1 MSEADSAGGATASGG
16 IDEEEGG
23 DTFSGRLG
31 LIFATIGAA
40 IGTGNI
46 WRFPRMVGANG
57 GGSFLV
63 PWLIFLFVWSVPLII
78 AEFAIGKRSRVGT
91 VGSFR
96 IFAGRRFAWMGL
108 WTAWIS
114 TAIGFYYAVVTGW
127 CLNYFRLAV
136 SGGLN
141 SSVDTT
147 EVWNNFLANP
157 GLVIFFQFLAVI
169 ITMAAIWK
177 GAKAIEK
184 VNVTLMV
191 SLFILLFAALI
202 LALIMDFEDGTL
214 DGFVYMFTIQ
224 PEYLV
229 KPETWINGLAQ
240 SAWSCSAGM
249 GMAITY
255 SVYMRKDEDT
265 TLNAA
270 TMCLANNSISIIA
283 GLTVMMAVFSVLA
296 DPLSAVSGGSSA
308 ITFLVL
314 PEVFAQAPGGP
325 IVQVTMVAMFFLALS
340 FAALTSMISTVELCV
355 RNFVDHGID
364 RNVAV
369 PATGAAIFLFGL
381 PSAALWILIDDSTG
395 VAFPQFLEVQDHIW
409 GYGLMFS
416 GLFIAYSIWK
426 YGWSRYRV
434 WQDENG
440 LTGFNFRDYLDHGVS
455 SFRDDF
461 INTGDNDWWIGKWWD
476 YIMYLGFPLMFSVL
490 MISYFGDL
498 LFNVHEPWNPTNPH
512 GISIILLFWGI
523 TAGIFISLNRY
534 VLVNKMVRTGGEGFP
549 LWIISGDWRLE
560 PRPLYRNVPA
570 GADAAVEMLPGGDDP
585 FILHAGDDLPPT
597 FIDDDGKEWQTSGPG
612 GSGGGSVGGGSSASV
627 IDAEIA

>member
-1 MSEADSAGGATASGG
+1 MA
-16 IDEEEGG
+16 EGG
-23 DTFSGRLG
+23 SDEFSGRLG

-57 GGSFLV
+57 GGSFLI
-63 PWLIFLFVWSVPLII
+63 PWLIFLFLWSVPLII
-78 AEFAIGKRSRVGT
+78 AEFALGKRSRTGT
-91 VGSFR
+91 VGTFR
-96 IFAGRRFAWMGL
+96 IFAGKRFAWMGL

-127 CLNYFRLAV
+127 CINYFQTAIR
-136 SGGLN
+136 GGLG
-141 SSVDTT
+141 SEVDTV
-147 EVWNNFLANP
+147 EVWNSFLQNP
-157 GLVIFFQFLAVI
+157 MEVVFFQSIAVA
-169 ITMAAIWK
+169 ITMLAIWK

-184 VNVTLMV
+184 VNVSLMI
-191 SLFILLFAALI
+191 SLFVLLFAALF
-202 LALIMDFEDGTL
+202 LSFVMDLEDGSL
-214 DGFVYMFTIQ
+214 DGFVYMFSIQ
-224 PEYLV
+224 PEYLAQ
-229 KPETWINGLAQ
+229 PETWINGLSQ

-283 GLTVMMAVFSVLA
+283 GLTVMMAVFAVVD
-296 DPLSAVSGGSSA
+296 DPLAAVSGGSSA

-325 IVQVTMVAMFFLALS
+325 VVQLAMVTMFFLALS

-355 RNFVDHGID
+355 RNFVDHGIE
-364 RNVAV
+364 RPQAV
-369 PATGAAIFLFGL
+369 GFTSLAIFFFGL
-381 PSAALWILIDDSTG
+381 PSAATWILVDDSTG

-426 YGWSRYRV
+426 YGWNRYRV
-434 WQDENG
+434 WQEENDI
-440 LTGFNFRDYLDHGVS
+440 TGFSLQDYLDNGVS

-476 YIMYLGFPLMFSVL
+476 YIMYLGFPIMFSVL
-490 MISYFGDL
+490 ILSYFADML
-498 LFNVHEPWNPTNPH
+498 ANVDNPWDPTNAN
-512 GISIILLFWGI
+512 GISIILLFWGV
-523 TAGIFISLNRY
+523 TAGLFIGLNRFIIINRIVPTTGNPWPLA
-534 VLVNKMVRTGGEGFP
+534 VL
-549 LWIISGDWRLE
+549 SGNFTLE
-560 PRPLYRNVPA
+560 PRPLYRNVPE
-570 GADAAVEMLPGGDDP
+570 GAEVPIDTLPGGDDP
-585 FILHAGDDLPPT
+585 FIVEVGEALPESFVDDYGETRPHT
-597 FIDDDGKEWQTSGPG
+597 
-612 GSGGGSVGGGSSASV
+612 GSS
-627 IDAEIA
+627 IEAELA

>member
-1 MSEADSAGGATASGG
+1 MSE
-16 IDEEEGG
+16 EGS
-23 DTFSGRLG
+23 DQFSGRLG

-63 PWLIFLFVWSVPLII
+63 PWLIFLFLWSVPLII
-78 AEFAIGKRSRVGT
+78 AEFALGKRSRTGT
-91 VGSFR
+91 VGTFR
-96 IFAGRRFAWMGL
+96 IFAGKRFAWMGL

-127 CLNYFRLAV
+127 CINYFQTAIR
-136 SGGLN
+136 GGLG
-141 SSVDTT
+141 SEVDTV
-147 EVWNNFLANP
+147 EVWNSFLNNP
-157 GLVIFFQFLAVI
+157 LEVVFFQAIAVA
-169 ITMAAIWK
+169 ITMLAIWK

-184 VNVTLMV
+184 VNVGLMI
-191 SLFILLFAALI
+191 SLFVLLFAALF
-202 LALIMDFEDGTL
+202 LAFVMDLDDGSL
-214 DGFVYMFTIQ
+214 DGFVYMFSIQ
-224 PEYLV
+224 PEYLMQ
-229 KPETWINGLAQ
+229 PETWINGLSQ

-283 GLTVMMAVFSVLA
+283 GLTVMMAVFAVVD
-296 DPLSAVSGGSSA
+296 DPLAAVSGGSSA

-325 IVQVTMVAMFFLALS
+325 IVQLTMVTMFFLALS

-364 RNVAV
+364 RPKAV
-369 PATGAAIFLFGL
+369 GFTSIAIFLFGL
-381 PSAALWILIDDSTG
+381 PSAGLWILVDDSTG
-395 VAFPQFLEVQDHIW
+395 VVFPQFLEVQDHIW

-426 YGWSRYRV
+426 YGWNRYRV
-434 WQDENG
+434 WQEENDIE
-440 LTGFNFRDYLDHGVS
+440 GFDYRDYLDHGVS

-490 MISYFGDL
+490 ILSYFGDML
-498 LFNVHEPWNPTNPH
+498 VNVENPWDPTNAH
-512 GISIILLFWGI
+512 GISIILLFWGV
-523 TAGIFISLNRY
+523 TAGLFIGLNRY
-534 VLVNKMVRTGGEGFP
+534 ILVNRMVPTTEDVW
-549 LWIISGDWRLE
+549 LLAIISGNYKLE

-570 GADAAVEMLPGGDDP
+570 GAEVSIETLPGGEDPYIVQAGENLPATFVDDYGETRSHTGAT
-585 FILHAGDDLPPT
+585 L
-597 FIDDDGKEWQTSGPG
+597 
-612 GSGGGSVGGGSSASV
+612 
-627 IDAEIA
+627 DAELV

>member
-1 MSEADSAGGATASGG
+1 MSSS
-16 IDEEEGG
+16 DE
-23 DTFSGRLG
+23 FSGRLG

-63 PWLIFLFVWSVPLII
+63 PWLIFLFLWSVPLII
-78 AEFAIGKRSRVGT
+78 AEFALGKRSRTGT
-91 VGSFR
+91 VGTFR
-96 IFAGRRFAWMGL
+96 IFAGNRFAWMGL

-127 CLNYFRLAV
+127 CINYFQTAIR
-136 SGGLN
+136 GGLG
-141 SSVDTT
+141 SEVDTVQ
-147 EVWNNFLANP
+147 VWNDFLQDP
-157 GLVIFFQFLAVI
+157 MQVIFFQSLSVL

-191 SLFILLFAALI
+191 SLFILLFAALF
-202 LALIMDFEDGTL
+202 LSFVMDLDDGTL
-214 DGFVYMFTIQ
+214 DGFVYMFSIQ
-224 PEYLV
+224 PEYLTQ
-229 KPETWINGLAQ
+229 PETWINGLSQ

-283 GLTVMMAVFSVLA
+283 GLTVMMAVFSVSD
-296 DPLSAVSGGSSA
+296 DPLGAVSGGSSA

-325 IVQVTMVAMFFLALS
+325 IVQLLMVTMFFLALS

-355 RNFVDHGID
+355 RNFVDHGIE
-364 RNVAV
+364 RQKAV
-369 PATGAAIFLFGL
+369 GFTTLAIFLFGL
-381 PSAALWILIDDSTG
+381 PSAALWILVDPDTG

-426 YGWSRYRV
+426 YGWNRYRA
-434 WQDENG
+434 WQSENDI
-440 LTGFNFRDYLDHGVS
+440 TGFNFRDYLDNGVS

-476 YIMYLGFPLMFSVL
+476 YIMYLGFPIMFSVL
-490 MISYFGDL
+490 ILSYFSDL
-498 LFNVHEPWNPTNPH
+498 IFNVANPWDPTNAD
-512 GISIILLFWGI
+512 GITIILLFWGI
-523 TAGIFISLNRY
+523 TAGLFISMNKY
-534 VLVNKMVRTGGEGFP
+534 ILVNRVLSMNGSIWP
-549 LWIISGDWRLE
+549 PSWDLE
-560 PRPLYRNVPA
+560 PRPLYRNVPE
-570 GADAAVEMLPGGDDP
+570 GADVSIDTLPGGEDP
-585 FILHAGDDLPPT
+585 FIVEVGDSLPETFVNDYGETQTHTLHL
-597 FIDDDGKEWQTSGPG
+597 QS
-612 GSGGGSVGGGSSASV
+612 
-627 IDAEIA
+627 

>member
-1 MSEADSAGGATASGG
+1 MSSS
-16 IDEEEGG
+16 DE
-23 DTFSGRLG
+23 FSGRLG

-63 PWLIFLFVWSVPLII
+63 PWLIFLFLWSVPLII
-78 AEFAIGKRSRVGT
+78 AEFALGKRSRTGT
-91 VGSFR
+91 VGTFR
-96 IFAGRRFAWMGL
+96 IFAGNRFAWMGL

-127 CLNYFRLAV
+127 CINYFQTAIR
-136 SGGLN
+136 GGLG
-141 SSVDTT
+141 SEVDTVQ
-147 EVWNNFLANP
+147 VWNDFLQDP
-157 GLVIFFQFLAVI
+157 TQVIFFQSLSVL

-191 SLFILLFAALI
+191 SLFILLFAALF
-202 LALIMDFEDGTL
+202 LSFVMDLDDGTL
-214 DGFVYMFTIQ
+214 DGFVYMFSIQ
-224 PEYLV
+224 PEYLTQ
-229 KPETWINGLAQ
+229 PETWINGLSQ

-283 GLTVMMAVFSVLA
+283 GLTVMMAVFSVSD
-296 DPLSAVSGGSSA
+296 DPLGAVSGGSSA

-325 IVQVTMVAMFFLALS
+325 IVQLLMVTMFFLALS

-355 RNFVDHGID
+355 RNFVDHVIE
-364 RNVAV
+364 RQKAV
-369 PATGAAIFLFGL
+369 GFTTLAIFLFGL
-381 PSAALWILIDDSTG
+381 PSAALWILVDPDTG

-426 YGWSRYRV
+426 YGWNRYRA
-434 WQDENG
+434 WQSENDI
-440 LTGFNFRDYLDHGVS
+440 TGFNFRDYLDNGVS

-476 YIMYLGFPLMFSVL
+476 YIMYLGFPIMFSVL
-490 MISYFGDL
+490 ILSYFSDL
-498 LFNVHEPWNPTNPH
+498 IFNVANPWDPTNAD
-512 GISIILLFWGI
+512 GITIILLFWGI
-523 TAGIFISLNRY
+523 TAGLFISMNKY
-534 VLVNKMVRTGGEGFP
+534 ILVNRVLSMNGSIWP
-549 LWIISGDWRLE
+549 PSWDLE
-560 PRPLYRNVPA
+560 PRPLYRNVPE
-570 GADAAVEMLPGGDDP
+570 GADVSIDTLPGGEDP
-585 FILHAGDDLPPT
+585 FIVEVGNSLPETFVNDYGETQTHTLHL
-597 FIDDDGKEWQTSGPG
+597 QS
-612 GSGGGSVGGGSSASV
+612 
-627 IDAEIA
+627 

>member
-1 MSEADSAGGATASGG
+1 MQSGG
-16 IDEEEGG
+16 SDE
-23 DTFSGRLG
+23 FSGRLG

-63 PWLIFLFVWSVPLII
+63 PWVIFLFLWSVPLII
-78 AEFAIGKRSRVGT
+78 AEFALGKRSRTGT
-91 VGSFR
+91 VGTFR
-96 IFAGRRFAWMGL
+96 IFAGKRFAWMGL

-127 CLNYFRLAV
+127 CLNYFQAAIR
-136 SGGLN
+136 GGL
-141 SSVDTT
+141 SGDVDTV
-147 EVWNNFLANP
+147 EVWNSFLQAP
-157 GLVIFFQFLAVI
+157 EQVIFFQAIAVI
-169 ITMAAIWK
+169 ITLLAIWN

-184 VNVTLMV
+184 VNVFLMV
-191 SLFILLFAALI
+191 SLFVLLFAALF
-202 LALIMDFEDGTL
+202 LAFVMDLDDGSL
-214 DGFVYMFTIQ
+214 DGFVYMFSIQ
-224 PEYLV
+224 PEYLAQ
-229 KPETWINGLAQ
+229 PETWINGLSQ

-283 GLTVMMAVFSVLA
+283 GLTVMMAVFAVVD

-325 IVQVTMVAMFFLALS
+325 VVQLAMVTMFFLALS

-355 RNFVDHGID
+355 RNFVDHGIE
-364 RNVAV
+364 RPQAV
-369 PATGAAIFLFGL
+369 GFTTIAIFFFGL
-381 PSAALWILIDDSTG
+381 PSAMLWIRMDPGTG

-426 YGWSRYRV
+426 YGWNRYRV
-434 WQDENG
+434 WQDDNG
-440 LTGFNFRDYLDHGVS
+440 EEGFNFREYLDHGVS

-476 YIMYLGFPLMFSVL
+476 YIMYLGFPLMFGVL
-490 MISYFGDL
+490 MLSYFGDL
-498 LFNVHEPWNPTNPH
+498 LTNVHDPWNPSNPH
-512 GISIILLFWGI
+512 GISIILLFWGV
-523 TAGIFISLNRY
+523 TAGLFMGMNKYI
-534 VLVNKMVRTGGEGFP
+534 LVNRVTSVNGS
-549 LWIISGDWRLE
+549 LWPPNWDLE
-560 PRPLYRNVPA
+560 PRPLYRNVPD
-570 GADAAVEMLPGGDDP
+570 GADAPIDTLPGGEDP
-585 FILHAGDDLPPT
+585 YIVQVGDSLPPT
-597 FIDDDGKEWQTSGPG
+597 FVDDYGDTRGH
-612 GSGGGSVGGGSSASV
+612 SAASLE
-627 IDAEIA
+627 AELA

>member
-1 MSEADSAGGATASGG
+1 MEAKGEAGS
-16 IDEEEGG
+16 DE
-23 DTFSGRLG
+23 FSGRLG

-63 PWLIFLFVWSVPLII
+63 PWLIFLFLWSVPLII
-78 AEFAIGKRSRVGT
+78 AEFALGKRSRTGT
-91 VGSFR
+91 VGTFR
-96 IFAGRRFAWMGL
+96 IFAGNRFAWMGL

-127 CLNYFRLAV
+127 CINYFQTAV
-136 SGGLN
+136 RGGLG
-141 SSVDTT
+141 SEVDTVQ
-147 EVWNNFLANP
+147 VWNDFLQDP
-157 GLVIFFQFLAVI
+157 SQVIFFQTLSVL

-191 SLFILLFAALI
+191 SLFILLFAALF
-202 LALIMDFEDGTL
+202 LSFVMDLDDGTL
-214 DGFVYMFTIQ
+214 DGFIYMFSIQ
-224 PEYLV
+224 PEYLTQ
-229 KPETWINGLAQ
+229 PETWINGLSQ

-283 GLTVMMAVFSVLA
+283 GLTVMMAVFSVSD
-296 DPLSAVSGGSSA
+296 DPLGAVSGGSSA

-325 IVQVTMVAMFFLALS
+325 VVQLLMVTMFFLALS

-355 RNFVDHGID
+355 RNFVDHGIE
-364 RNVAV
+364 RKKAV
-369 PATGAAIFLFGL
+369 GFTTLAIFLFGL
-381 PSAALWILIDDSTG
+381 PSAALWILVDPDTG

-426 YGWSRYRV
+426 YGWNRYRV
-434 WQDENG
+434 WQDENDI
-440 LTGFNFRDYLDHGVS
+440 TGFSFRDYLDNGVS

-476 YIMYLGFPLMFSVL
+476 YIMYLGFPIMFGVL
-490 MISYFGDL
+490 ILSYFSDL
-498 LFNVHEPWNPTNPH
+498 ILNVNNPWDPTNAD
-512 GISIILLFWGI
+512 GITIILLFWGV
-523 TAGIFISLNRY
+523 TAGLFVSMNKYI
-534 VLVNKMVRTGGEGFP
+534 LVNRVLSMNGTIWP
-549 LWIISGDWRLE
+549 PSWDLE
-560 PRPLYRNVPA
+560 PRPLYRNVPV
-570 GADAAVEMLPGGDDP
+570 GAEVSIDTLPGGEDP
-585 FILHAGDDLPPT
+585 FIVEVGESLPETFVNEYGETQTHTLHA
-597 FIDDDGKEWQTSGPG
+597 QS
-612 GSGGGSVGGGSSASV
+612 
-627 IDAEIA
+627 

>member
-1 MSEADSAGGATASGG
+1 MA
-16 IDEEEGG
+16 EGG
-23 DTFSGRLG
+23 SDEFSGRLG

-63 PWLIFLFVWSVPLII
+63 PWLIFLFLWSVPLII
-78 AEFAIGKRSRVGT
+78 AEFALGKRSRTGT
-91 VGSFR
+91 VGTFR
-96 IFAGRRFAWMGL
+96 IFAGKRFAWMGL

-127 CLNYFRLAV
+127 CINYFQTAIR
-136 SGGLN
+136 GGLG
-141 SSVDTT
+141 SEVDTV
-147 EVWNNFLANP
+147 EVWNSFLQNP
-157 GLVIFFQFLAVI
+157 MEVVFFQAIAVA
-169 ITMAAIWK
+169 ITMLAIWK

-184 VNVTLMV
+184 VNVSLMI
-191 SLFILLFAALI
+191 SLFVLLFAALF
-202 LALIMDFEDGTL
+202 LSFVMDLEDGSL
-214 DGFVYMFTIQ
+214 DGFVYMFSIQ
-224 PEYLV
+224 PEYLMQ
-229 KPETWINGLAQ
+229 PETWINGLSQ

-283 GLTVMMAVFSVLA
+283 GLTVMMAVFAVVD
-296 DPLSAVSGGSSA
+296 DPLAAVSGGSSA

-325 IVQVTMVAMFFLALS
+325 VVQLAMVTMFFLALS

-355 RNFVDHGID
+355 RNFVDHGIE
-364 RNVAV
+364 RPQAV
-369 PATGAAIFLFGL
+369 GFTSLAIFFFGL
-381 PSAALWILIDDSTG
+381 PSAATWILVDDSTG

-426 YGWSRYRV
+426 YGWNRYRV
-434 WQDENG
+434 WQEENDIS
-440 LTGFNFRDYLDHGVS
+440 GFSLRDYLDNGVS

-476 YIMYLGFPLMFSVL
+476 YIMYLGFPIMFSVL
-490 MISYFGDL
+490 ILSYFADML
-498 LFNVHEPWNPTNPH
+498 ANVDNPWDPTNAN

-523 TAGIFISLNRY
+523 TAGLFIGLNRFIIINRIVPTTGNPWPLA
-534 VLVNKMVRTGGEGFP
+534 VL
-549 LWIISGDWRLE
+549 SGNFTLE
-560 PRPLYRNVPA
+560 PRPLYRNVPE
-570 GADAAVEMLPGGDDP
+570 GAEVPIDTLPGGDDP
-585 FILHAGDDLPPT
+585 FIVEVGEALPESFVDDYGETRPHT
-597 FIDDDGKEWQTSGPG
+597 
-612 GSGGGSVGGGSSASV
+612 GSVIEADIGYSYDQA
-627 IDAEIA
+627 

>member
-1 MSEADSAGGATASGG
+1 MSGSS
-16 IDEEEGG
+16 DE
-23 DTFSGRLG
+23 FSGRLG

-63 PWLIFLFVWSVPLII
+63 PWLIFLFLWSIPLVI
-78 AEFAIGKRSRVGT
+78 AEFAMGKRSRTGT
-91 VGSFR
+91 VGTFR
-96 IFAGRRFAWMGL
+96 IFNGPKFAWMGL

-127 CLNYFRLAV
+127 CINYFQTALR
-136 SGGLN
+136 GGLG
-141 SSVDTT
+141 SDVDTT
-147 EVWNNFLANP
+147 EVWNNFLQAP
-157 GLVIFFQFLAVI
+157 GEVVMFQALAVV
-169 ITMAAIWK
+169 ITMGAIWK

-184 VNVTLMV
+184 VNVILMV
-191 SLFILLFAALI
+191 SLFVLLFSALF
-202 LALIMDFEDGTL
+202 LAFIMDLSDGTL
-214 DGFVYMFTIQ
+214 DGFVYMFSIQ

-229 KPETWINGLAQ
+229 QPETWINGLSQ

-283 GLTVMMAVFSVLA
+283 GLTVMMAVFSVVD

-325 IVQVTMVAMFFLALS
+325 LVQLAMVAMFFLALS

-355 RNFVDHGID
+355 RNFVDHGVD
-364 RNVAV
+364 REKAV
-369 PATGAAIFLFGL
+369 GFTSIAIFLFGI
-381 PSAALWILIDDSTG
+381 PSAATWILVDDSTG

-416 GLFIAYSIWK
+416 GLFIAFAIWK
-426 YGWSRYRV
+426 YGWLRYKV
-434 WQDENG
+434 WQAQNG
-440 LTGFNFRDYLDHGVS
+440 IGGFSFRDYLDHGVS

-476 YIMYLGFPLMFSVL
+476 YILYLGFPLMFVTL
-490 MISYFGDL
+490 MGSFFIDL
-498 LFNVHEPWNPTNPH
+498 LATVEDPWNPTNPK
-512 GISIILLFWGI
+512 GITIILIFWGI
-523 TAGIFISLNRY
+523 TAGLFMSMNRLM
-534 VLVNKMVRTGGEGFP
+534 LVNRVVPTGNSGFP
-549 LWIISGDWRLE
+549 LCLLTQEYILE
-560 PRPLYRNVPA
+560 PRPLFRNVPD
-570 GADAAVEMLPGGDDP
+570 GAEVPIDTLPGGLDP
-585 FILHAGDDLPPT
+585 YIVKVGESPPDPTPQNFGVHHAN
-597 FIDDDGKEWQTSGPG
+597 
-612 GSGGGSVGGGSSASV
+612 VM
-627 IDAEIA
+627 DAEIA

>member
-1 MSEADSAGGATASGG
+1 MAEGSS
-16 IDEEEGG
+16 DE
-23 DTFSGRLG
+23 FSGRLG

-63 PWLIFLFVWSVPLII
+63 PWLIFLFLWSVPLII
-78 AEFAIGKRSRVGT
+78 AEFALGKRSRTGT
-91 VGSFR
+91 VGTFR
-96 IFAGRRFAWMGL
+96 IFAGKRFAWMGL

-127 CLNYFRLAV
+127 CINYFQTAIR
-136 SGGLN
+136 GGLG
-141 SSVDTT
+141 SEVDTV
-147 EVWNNFLANP
+147 EVWNSFLQNP
-157 GLVIFFQFLAVI
+157 MEVVFFQTIAVA
-169 ITMAAIWK
+169 ITMLAIWR

-184 VNVTLMV
+184 VNVSLMI
-191 SLFILLFAALI
+191 SLFVLLFAALF
-202 LALIMDFEDGTL
+202 LSFVMDLEDGSL
-214 DGFVYMFTIQ
+214 DGFVYMFSIQ
-224 PEYLV
+224 PEYLAQ
-229 KPETWINGLAQ
+229 PETWINGLSQ

-283 GLTVMMAVFSVLA
+283 GLTVMMAVFAVVD
-296 DPLSAVSGGSSA
+296 DPLAAVSGGSSA

-325 IVQVTMVAMFFLALS
+325 VVQLAMVTMFFLALS

-355 RNFVDHGID
+355 RNFVDHGIE
-364 RNVAV
+364 RPQAV
-369 PATGAAIFLFGL
+369 GFTSLAIFFFGL
-381 PSAALWILIDDSTG
+381 PSAMTWILVDDSTG

-434 WQDENG
+434 WQEENDI
-440 LTGFNFRDYLDHGVS
+440 TGFSLRDYLDNGVS

-490 MISYFGDL
+490 ILSYFADML
-498 LFNVHEPWNPTNPH
+498 VNVDNPWDPTNAN

-523 TAGIFISLNRY
+523 TAGLFIGLNRFIIINRI
-534 VLVNKMVRTGGEGFP
+534 VPTSGNPWP
-549 LWIISGDWRLE
+549 LALLSGNFTLE
-560 PRPLYRNVPA
+560 PRPLYRNVPE
-570 GADAAVEMLPGGDDP
+570 GAEVPIDTLPGGDDP
-585 FILHAGDDLPPT
+585 FIVEVGEELPET
-597 FIDDDGKEWQTSGPG
+597 FVDEYGETIPHT
-612 GSGGGSVGGGSSASV
+612 GSS
-627 IDAEIA
+627 IEAELA

>member
-1 MSEADSAGGATASGG
+1 MA
-16 IDEEEGG
+16 EGG
-23 DTFSGRLG
+23 SDEFSGRLG

-63 PWLIFLFVWSVPLII
+63 PWLIFLFLWSVPLII
-78 AEFAIGKRSRVGT
+78 AEFALGKRSRTGT
-91 VGSFR
+91 VGTFR
-96 IFAGRRFAWMGL
+96 IFAGKRFAWMGL

-127 CLNYFRLAV
+127 CINYFQTAIR
-136 SGGLN
+136 GGLG
-141 SSVDTT
+141 SEVDTV
-147 EVWNNFLANP
+147 EVWNSFLQNP
-157 GLVIFFQFLAVI
+157 MEVVFFQAIAVA
-169 ITMAAIWK
+169 ITMLAIWK

-184 VNVTLMV
+184 VNVSLMI
-191 SLFILLFAALI
+191 SLFVLLFAALF
-202 LALIMDFEDGTL
+202 LSFVMDLEDGSL
-214 DGFVYMFTIQ
+214 DGFVYMFSIQ

-229 KPETWINGLAQ
+229 QPETWINGLSQ

-283 GLTVMMAVFSVLA
+283 GLTVMMAVFAVVD
-296 DPLSAVSGGSSA
+296 DPLAAVSGGSSA

-325 IVQVTMVAMFFLALS
+325 VVQLAMVTMFFLALS

-355 RNFVDHGID
+355 RNFVDHGIE
-364 RNVAV
+364 RPQAV
-369 PATGAAIFLFGL
+369 GFTSLAIFFFGL
-381 PSAALWILIDDSTG
+381 PSAATWILVDDSTG

-426 YGWSRYRV
+426 YGWNRYRV
-434 WQDENG
+434 WQEENDIS
-440 LTGFNFRDYLDHGVS
+440 GFSLRDYLDNGVS

-490 MISYFGDL
+490 ILSYFADML
-498 LFNVHEPWNPTNPH
+498 ANVDNPWDPTNAN

-523 TAGIFISLNRY
+523 TAGLFIGLNRFIIINRIVPTTGNPWPLA
-534 VLVNKMVRTGGEGFP
+534 VL
-549 LWIISGDWRLE
+549 SGNFTLE
-560 PRPLYRNVPA
+560 PRPLYRNVPE
-570 GADAAVEMLPGGDDP
+570 GAEVPIDTLPGGEDP
-585 FILHAGDDLPPT
+585 FIVEVGEDLPET
-597 FIDDDGKEWQTSGPG
+597 FIDDYGETKPHT
-612 GSGGGSVGGGSSASV
+612 GS
-627 IDAEIA
+627 IIEAEIGYSYDQV

>member
-1 MSEADSAGGATASGG
+1 MSE
-16 IDEEEGG
+16 EGS
-23 DTFSGRLG
+23 DQFSGRLG

-63 PWLIFLFVWSVPLII
+63 PWLIFLFLWSVPLII
-78 AEFAIGKRSRVGT
+78 AEFALGKRSRTGT
-91 VGSFR
+91 VGTFR
-96 IFAGRRFAWMGL
+96 IFAGNRFAWMGL

-127 CLNYFRLAV
+127 CINYFQTAIR
-136 SGGLN
+136 GGLG
-141 SSVDTT
+141 SEVDTV
-147 EVWNNFLANP
+147 EVWNSFLNNP
-157 GLVIFFQFLAVI
+157 LEVVFFQAIAVA
-169 ITMAAIWK
+169 ITMLAIWK

-184 VNVTLMV
+184 VNVGLMI
-191 SLFILLFAALI
+191 SLFVLLFAALF
-202 LALIMDFEDGTL
+202 LAFVMDLDDGSL
-214 DGFVYMFTIQ
+214 DGFVYMFSIQ
-224 PEYLV
+224 PEYLMQ
-229 KPETWINGLAQ
+229 PETWINGLSQ

-283 GLTVMMAVFSVLA
+283 GLTVMMAVFAVVD
-296 DPLSAVSGGSSA
+296 DPLAAVSGGSSA

-325 IVQVTMVAMFFLALS
+325 IVQLTMVTMFFLALS

-364 RNVAV
+364 RPKAV
-369 PATGAAIFLFGL
+369 GFTSIAIFLFGL
-381 PSAALWILIDDSTG
+381 PSAGLWILVDDSTG
-395 VAFPQFLEVQDHIW
+395 VVFPQFLEVQDHIW

-426 YGWSRYRV
+426 YGWNRYRV
-434 WQDENG
+434 WQEENDIS
-440 LTGFNFRDYLDHGVS
+440 GFDYRDYLDHGVS

-490 MISYFGDL
+490 ILSYFGDML
-498 LFNVHEPWNPTNPH
+498 VNVENPWDPTNAH
-512 GISIILLFWGI
+512 GISIILLFWGV
-523 TAGIFISLNRY
+523 TAGLFIGLNRY
-534 VLVNKMVRTGGEGFP
+534 ILINRMVPTTDDFW
-549 LWIISGDWRLE
+549 LLAILSGNYRLE
-560 PRPLYRNVPA
+560 PRPLYRNVPE
-570 GADAAVEMLPGGDDP
+570 GADVSIETLPGGEDPYIVQAGENLPATFVDDYGETRSHTGAT
-585 FILHAGDDLPPT
+585 L
-597 FIDDDGKEWQTSGPG
+597 
-612 GSGGGSVGGGSSASV
+612 
-627 IDAEIA
+627 DAELV

>member
-1 MSEADSAGGATASGG
+1 MQSGG
-16 IDEEEGG
+16 SDE
-23 DTFSGRLG
+23 FSGRLG

-63 PWLIFLFVWSVPLII
+63 PWLIFLFLWSVPLII
-78 AEFAIGKRSRVGT
+78 AEFALGKRSRTGT
-91 VGSFR
+91 VGTFR
-96 IFAGRRFAWMGL
+96 IFAGNKFAWMGL

-127 CLNYFRLAV
+127 CLNYFQTAIRGGLGSEVDTVQVWNDFLQDPLQVVFFQALAV
-136 SGGLN
+136 M
-141 SSVDTT
+141 
-147 EVWNNFLANP
+147 
-157 GLVIFFQFLAVI
+157 

-191 SLFILLFAALI
+191 SLFILLFAALF
-202 LALIMDFEDGTL
+202 LSFVMDLDDGSL
-214 DGFVYMFTIQ
+214 DGFVYMFSIQ
-224 PEYLV
+224 PEYLTQ
-229 KPETWINGLAQ
+229 PETWINGLSQ

-283 GLTVMMAVFSVLA
+283 GLTVMMAVFSVSD
-296 DPLSAVSGGSSA
+296 DPLGAVSGGSSA

-325 IVQVTMVAMFFLALS
+325 VVQLLMVTMFFLALS

-355 RNFVDHGID
+355 RNFVDHGIE
-364 RNVAV
+364 RQKAV
-369 PATGAAIFLFGL
+369 GFTTLAIFLFGL
-381 PSAALWILIDDSTG
+381 PSAAMWILVDSETG

-426 YGWSRYRV
+426 YGWNRYKV
-434 WQDENG
+434 WQDENEI
-440 LTGFNFRDYLDHGVS
+440 TSFSFRDYLDHGVS

-461 INTGDNDWWIGKWWD
+461 INTGDNDWWIGRWWD
-476 YIMYLGFPLMFSVL
+476 YIMYLGFPIMFSVL
-490 MISYFGDL
+490 MLSYFSDL
-498 LFNVHEPWNPTNPH
+498 ILNVHDPWNPANAH
-512 GISIILLFWGI
+512 GISIILLFWGV
-523 TAGIFISLNRY
+523 TAGLFISMNKF
-534 VLVNKMVRTGGEGFP
+534 VLVNRVTALNGS
-549 LWIISGDWRLE
+549 LWPPNWELE
-560 PRPLYRNVPA
+560 PRPLYRNVPE
-570 GADAAVEMLPGGDDP
+570 GAEVSIDTLPGGEDP
-585 FILHAGDDLPPT
+585 FIVQAGDMLPTT
-597 FIDDDGKEWQTSGPG
+597 FVDDYGNTQTY
-612 GSGGGSVGGGSSASV
+612 SSNS
-627 IDAEIA
+627 IEAELA

>member
-1 MSEADSAGGATASGG
+1 MQSGG
-16 IDEEEGG
+16 SDE
-23 DTFSGRLG
+23 FSGRLG

-63 PWLIFLFVWSVPLII
+63 PWVIFLFLWSVPLII
-78 AEFAIGKRSRVGT
+78 AEFALGKRSRTGT
-91 VGSFR
+91 VGTFR
-96 IFAGRRFAWMGL
+96 IFAGKRFAWMGL

-127 CLNYFRLAV
+127 CLNYFQAAIR
-136 SGGLN
+136 GGL
-141 SSVDTT
+141 SGDVDTV
-147 EVWNNFLANP
+147 EVWNSFLQAP
-157 GLVIFFQFLAVI
+157 EQVIFFQAIAVI
-169 ITMAAIWK
+169 ITLLAIWN

-184 VNVTLMV
+184 VNVFLMV
-191 SLFILLFAALI
+191 SLFVLLFAALF
-202 LALIMDFEDGTL
+202 LAFVMDLDDGSL
-214 DGFVYMFTIQ
+214 DGFVYMFSIQ
-224 PEYLV
+224 PEYLAQ
-229 KPETWINGLAQ
+229 PETWINGLSQ

-283 GLTVMMAVFSVLA
+283 GLTVMMAVFAVVD

-325 IVQVTMVAMFFLALS
+325 VVQLAMVTMFFLALS

-355 RNFVDHGID
+355 RNFVDHGIE
-364 RNVAV
+364 RPQAV
-369 PATGAAIFLFGL
+369 GFTTIAIFFFGL
-381 PSAALWILIDDSTG
+381 PSAMLWIRMDPGTG

-426 YGWSRYRV
+426 YGWNRYRV
-434 WQDENG
+434 WQDDNG
-440 LTGFNFRDYLDHGVS
+440 EEGFNFRDYLDHGVS

-476 YIMYLGFPLMFSVL
+476 YIMYLGFPLMFGVL
-490 MISYFGDL
+490 ILSYFGDL
-498 LFNVHEPWNPTNPH
+498 LTNVHDPWNPSNPH
-512 GISIILLFWGI
+512 GISIILLFWGV
-523 TAGIFISLNRY
+523 TAGLFIGMNKYILINRVTSLNG
-534 VLVNKMVRTGGEGFP
+534 T
-549 LWIISGDWRLE
+549 LWPPSWDLE
-560 PRPLYRNVPA
+560 PRPLYRNVPE
-570 GADAAVEMLPGGDDP
+570 GADAPIDTLPGGDDSY
-585 FILHAGDDLPPT
+585 IVQVGDSLPPT
-597 FIDDDGKEWQTSGPG
+597 FVDDYGDTRGH
-612 GSGGGSVGGGSSASV
+612 SAASLE
-627 IDAEIA
+627 AELA